1 MKNAVL
7 VLCAVL
13 CLGSAAWGQNLTP
26 EDRENGVKYLEK
38 TRQGVIDATSGLT
51 EAQWKFKPAADRWSV
66 AEVVEHI
73 ATSEE
78 FLYENAVLG
87 TMKSPAGAPDR
98 DYKKIDAAILAN
110 VPDRTNKRK
119 APAEMVPTGKWSG
132 PEALDHFLKGRDR
145 DIEFLKN
152 TPDLRGHVSDGP
164 FGPMDAY
171 QWLIFISAHSERHTK
186 QILEVKA
193 DPNFPKK

>member
-13 CLGSAAWGQNLTP
+13 CLGSAARGQNLTP

-38 TRQGVIDATSGLT
+38 TRQGVIDATAGLT
-51 EAQWKFKPAADRWSV
+51 EAQWKFKSAPDRWSV

-73 ATSEE
+73 ATAEE
-78 FLYENAVLG
+78 FLYENAILG
-87 TMKSPAGAPDR
+87 AMKSPAGAPDR

-119 APAEMVPTGKWSG
+119 APDQLVPTGRWT
-132 PEALDHFLKGRDR
+132 PAEALDHFLKARAR
-145 DIEFLKN
+145 NIEYLEN

-186 QILEVKA
+186 QILEGKA

>member
-1 MKNAVL
+1 MKHLLLA
-7 VLCAVL
+7 LCAVL
-13 CLGSAAWGQNLTP
+13 CLGSAAWGQNLTA
-26 EDRENGVKYLEK
+26 EDRESGVKYLEK
-38 TRQGVIDATSGLT
+38 TRQGVVDATAGLS
-51 EAQWKFKPAADRWSV
+51 EAQWKFKSAPDRWSV

-73 ATSEE
+73 AVAEQ
-78 FLYENAVLG
+78 FLFEKAVMGAMNG
-87 TMKSPAGAPDR
+87 TASPPDR

-119 APAEMVPTGKWSG
+119 APDQMVPTGQWS
-132 PEALDHFLKGRDR
+132 PTEALDHFLKSRDR
-145 DIEFLKN
+145 NIDFLKN
-152 TPDLRGHVSDGP
+152 TPDLRGHVTDGP

-171 QWLIFISAHSERHTK
+171 EWLIFISAHSERHTK